1 MPSTARMLY
10 RAGFSSRQNGT
21 PSTLR
26 MTASVPPPSAL
37 LGAAREWHEEV
48 LGLDGDAAT
57 LAARTF
63 LQEAVE
69 RDGVRGPYGDVCAS
83 GHAAYLYEMRHE
95 DDIDRYASLF
105 VANAEAASLLIVP
118 VAGLRADSILTA
130 STPHGTIALRDKIGY
145 MRVQAIK
152 ERVSQWRALDIG
164 LRAWQHLRTVTEMR
178 APSDMRSA

>member
-1 MPSTARMLY
+1 MLY
-10 RAGFSSRQNGT
+10 LAAFSSKQNET
-21 PSTLR
+21 PSTSR
-26 MTASVPPPSAL
+26 TTASVPL
-37 LGAAREWHEEV
+37 LPLCWERLES
-48 LGLDGDAAT
+48 AT

-63 LQEAVE
+63 LQEAIE
-69 RDGVRGPYGDVCAS
+69 RGGVRGPYGDVCAS

-145 MRVQAIK
+145 MRVQAIQQK
-152 ERVSQWRALDIG
+152 ISR
-164 LRAWQHLRTVTEMR
+164 
-178 APSDMRSA
+178 